1 MKTIAIL
8 GAGSAGTMVANL
20 LRRHLRVDEW
30 DIVCVDR
37 DPQHHYQPG
46 YLYLPFG
53 AGRPEDIVKP
63 KKDYLAR
70 GVRLLID
77 EVVAV
82 DPGGRTLKTAGGETL
97 GYDFLVVASGCRIVP
112 DEVDGLDE
120 VWGKTAFDFY
130 TLEGATALG
139 QAMER
144 FEGGRLVV
152 NIAETPYKCPITPM
166 EYCYL
171 ADAFLQ
177 RKGLRDK
184 TEIVLATP
192 LPHLLH
198 MEYAADALAQLCEDK
213 GVKVL
218 YDFTLAGVEGDRI
231 EELGGEGREVAFDLL
246 VSIPPN
252 FGAEALEDSGLDDG
266 NVGYVPTDKETL
278 KARDHE
284 RMYVIGDGA
293 DLPTSKAGSVAH
305 FCTPILVDNL
315 LAEIDGREPTARFDG
330 HTNCF
335 IETGDGKALMI
346 DFSYD
351 TQALPGLFPWAGI
364 GPFPLL
370 KASRMCHWAKVAFRP
385 MYWHMLL
392 PGRPMPFPDR
402 YSAAGKRDPK
412 G

>member
-1 MKTIAIL
+1 
-8 GAGSAGTMVANL
+8 
-20 LRRHLRVDEW
+20 
-30 DIVCVDR
+30 
-37 DPQHHYQPG
+37 
-46 YLYLPFG
+46 
-53 AGRPEDIVKP
+53 
-63 KKDYLAR
+63 
-70 GVRLLID
+70 
-77 EVVAV
+77 
-82 DPGGRTLKTAGGETL
+82 
-97 GYDFLVVASGCRIVP
+97 
-112 DEVDGLDE
+112 
-120 VWGKTAFDFY
+120 
-130 TLEGATALG
+130 
-139 QAMER
+139 
-144 FEGGRLVV
+144 
-152 NIAETPYKCPITPM
+152 
-166 EYCYL
+166 
-171 ADAFLQ
+171 
-177 RKGLRDK
+177 
-184 TEIVLATP
+184 
-192 LPHLLH
+192 

-266 NVGYVPTDKETL
+266 NVGYVRTDKETL